1 MTKYLSIKNVNG
13 IKSHYYY
20 YYDNNSIRVHNT
32 RHFDS

>member
-1 MTKYLSIKNVNG
+1 MTKYLFIKNVNG

-20 YYDNNSIRVHNT
+20 DNNLIRVHNT